1 MLALGTVFFY
11 CWPGWP
17 WIRSIW
23 RLMVLLTR
31 SYLPL
36 SSAATHILFLLLSSW
51 LQGREYTAGYF
62 QYGVLQVRPQTWF
75 LQREIQWDCVTLD
88 RSRSSN
94 NQHSEMRC
102 HETGSFE
109 IHLICKVYKTSCWLC
124 WETSSSSGLISL
136 SSSSLLKL
144 CCVGLELSGVVWSLR
159 LSSNVSSSSAATA
172 IDFNLRLASSLAKLF
187 LIHLVSQ
194 FQPL

>member
-1 MLALGTVFFY
+1 
-11 CWPGWP
+11 
-17 WIRSIW
+17 
-23 RLMVLLTR
+23 
-31 SYLPL
+31 
-36 SSAATHILFLLLSSW
+36 
-51 LQGREYTAGYF
+51 
-62 QYGVLQVRPQTWF
+62 
-75 LQREIQWDCVTLD
+75 
-88 RSRSSN
+88 
-94 NQHSEMRC
+94 MRC

-194 FQPL
+194 FQPLLTRAPMFFQILYCKDENVTGEHVPLSHQ